1 MFLRQRLRLD
11 RILARGV
18 RTEQGRHDRSVEAL
32 LLVFVVTV
40 LLALAGSVACD
51 PVTGSVVGGRPH
63 RPTGSWAAHS
73 ASFPLLPSVLWERRW
88 QQQRRKPSTLG
99 RRPIDH
105 TEIRDPQGEDPLDEG
120 LGHGQSAQAL
130 PYRSAFGNLE
140 VAR

>member
-1 MFLRQRLRLD
+1 MFLRQRLRLN
-11 RILARGV
+11 RLLARGV

-40 LLALAGSVACD
+40 LLAFAGSVACD
-51 PVTGSVVGGRPH
+51 PATGQRGGGRPH
-63 RPTGSWAAHS
+63 RSTRSWATHS
-73 ASFPLLPSVLWERRW
+73 ASSLLPPSLDWETTMAAAEA
-88 QQQRRKPSTLG
+88 QAFTLG

-120 LGHGQSAQAL
+120 LGHGQSARAL
-130 PYRSAFGNLE
+130 PYRSAFGNFE